1 MKKVLVMIAMGVS
14 LFANGIIIKSS
25 SNSVDATVKKIQAIL
40 DKKGLHVFSVIDHAK
55 GAKEAGLAMNEAKV
69 IIFGNPKMGTLLMQD
84 DITMA
89 LDLPLKILVYRD
101 ASGHTKMAY
110 RDGSSFNGEH
120 QIKKQKILQKIDGA
134 LDKIT
139 TKAGSK

>member
-1 MKKVLVMIAMGVS
+1 MKKVVTLIALGVS
-14 LFANGIIIKSS
+14 LFANEIIIKPSS
-25 SNSVDATVKKIQAIL
+25 YSVDTTVKNIKAIL

-55 GAKEAGLAMNEAKV
+55 GAKKVGMKMNEAKV

-89 LDLPLKILVYRD
+89 LDLPLKIVVYSD
-101 ASGHTKMAY
+101 SAGHTQMAY
-110 RDGSSFNGEH
+110 REGSSFSVDH
-120 QIKKQKILQKIDGA
+120 KITKQKILKKIDGA